1 MEQGFLERE
10 AKRANRKNQKMIL
23 ILLLVF
29 VALFTFIGFMVREE
43 IDLNDYRTKKIVIYA
58 ALLVGLMLV
67 SAVLMLFL
75 SSRAAADGSKSLR
88 FLFPGRTREET
99 AAIIDREVAEGQIL
113 VDEYTAEFPEGKA
126 PRGERVMLLPS
137 YLLYR
142 NSLGQILAIPREKI
156 YWICAQ
162 AGRKGRSSF
171 IVRLLIFT
179 EQKVFYV
186 EGADV
191 AHMQKIADKLYQYI
205 PNVFR
210 AYDPFVLSY
219 ELETLFDRDRAAFMQ
234 FYEKEKNNFTAG

>member
-1 MEQGFLERE
+1 MEQGFLARE
-10 AKRANRKNQKMIL
+10 AKRASSKNKKMIL

-29 VALFTFIGFMVREE
+29 VSLLAFIGFMIKDE
-43 IDLNDYRTKKIVIYA
+43 IDLSDDRTQKIVLCGAI
-58 ALLVGLMLV
+58 LMGLMLV
-67 SAVLMLFL
+67 CAALMLFL
-75 SSRAAADGSKSLR
+75 SMRAAADGSKSLR
-88 FLFPGRTREET
+88 FLFPGETREKV
-99 AAIIDREVAEGQIL
+99 AATIDREVAEGQIL
-113 VDEYTAEFPEGKA
+113 VDEYTEAFPEGKT
-126 PRGERVMLLPS
+126 PRGERVMLLPT

-179 EQKVFYV
+179 EQKTFYV

-191 AHMQKIADKLYQYI
+191 AHMQKIVDKLYQYI
-205 PNVFR
+205 PNVFG

-219 ELETLFDRDRAAFMQ
+219 ELEALFDNNRAAFLQ
-234 FYEKEKNNFTAG
+234 FYEKEKNN